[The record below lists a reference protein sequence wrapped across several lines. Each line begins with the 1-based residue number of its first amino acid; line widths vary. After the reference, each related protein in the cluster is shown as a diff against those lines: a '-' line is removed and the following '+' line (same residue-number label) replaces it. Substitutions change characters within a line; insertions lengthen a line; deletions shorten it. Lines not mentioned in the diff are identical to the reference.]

1 VASVQSGLLG
11 ATSLVWIALEL
22 RQSVQDRPE
31 ATKVGRGGTTRVLRL
46 SIGAGFVAAFAL
58 ARLVPGAAIRPAGAG
73 AWVGLILLW
82 CGIGL
87 RVWSF
92 QTLGR
97 YFTFIL
103 ATSADQPV
111 VTAGPYRMVRHP
123 SYFGLLLAFTGVGLA
138 LGNWLSLLA
147 IVTAVLAA
155 LGHRIGIEER
165 ALTAALGDP
174 YRAYAATHKRLVPF
188 IW

>member
-1 VASVQSGLLG
+1 VAAWHNGLFV
-11 ATSLVWIALEL
+11 ATGVVWIVLER
-22 RQSVQDRPE
+22 RQGRQDRPE
-31 ATKVGRGGTTRVLRL
+31 ATKVGRGGGTQSLVLTVGL
-46 SIGAGFVAAFAL
+46 GYVAAFAL
-58 ARLVPGAAIRPAGAG
+58 ARLVPAAAIHPAWFA

-92 QTLGR
+92 RTLGQ

-111 VTAGPYRMVRHP
+111 VTSGPYRIVRHP
-123 SYFGLLLAFTGVGLA
+123 SYLGLLLAFTGVALA
-138 LGNWLSLLA
+138 MGNWLSVLA
-147 IVTAVLAA
+147 IVGATLVA
-155 LGHRIGIEER
+155 LVHRIGIEER
-165 ALTAALGDP
+165 ALTATLGDS
-174 YRAYAATHKRLVPF
+174 YRAYAAARKRLVPF